1 MRARAPESVPAE
13 PSTTPS
19 PSTYSRTA
27 CDDRTVQDLL
37 GHSDI
42 KTTMISTHVLN
53 RGPAGARSPMDML
66 QNRLMWTRPTHQ
78 HDPENGS

>member
-1 MRARAPESVPAE
+1 MRARAPKSVPAE

-27 CDDRTVQDLL
+27 CDDRTVQELL

-53 RGPAGARSPMDML
+53 RGPAGVQCPMAML
-66 QNRLMWTRPTHQ
+66 KDCRMRTRRTHR